1 MSGTNAYVR
10 EIRARID
17 QYFKIVLRTCKETI
31 PKLVGQFL
39 VRASQEKLTAEL
51 QSRINDN
58 EKILDAL
65 GEPKSV
71 TDKRKMLQSISTSM
85 REAMKL
91 LQRDPDITA
100 AATFDDGELA
110 EELRKDAMDRKNQA
124 VN

>member
-1 MSGTNAYVR
+1 M
-10 EIRARID
+10 
-17 QYFKIVLRTCKETI
+17 
-31 PKLVGQFL
+31 
-39 VRASQEKLTAEL
+39 RASQEKLTAEL

-65 GEPKSV
+65 GEPKTV